1 MASGLTSMATQ
12 SRAFSGYFLGLLGQK
27 IPGAEGS
34 LPEAGVAIFALVVL
48 GFIGALTFI
57 NFWGIRESVA
67 LNILCTVVEV
77 AGLLLI
83 IAVGMRYWG
92 GVNLLETPPP
102 TGGGVSEGLGMTLI
116 LQGAVLTFY
125 SFVGFEDM
133 INVAEE
139 VKNPRRNFPIGVLTA
154 LAITTVIY
162 IAVSITAVSVVDYNT
177 LRASDQPLVEVVRR
191 AAPWFPPGAFTLIA
205 LFAITNTA
213 LVNYIMGSRLVYGMA
228 RQGFVPRVLGTVHPV
243 RRTPHIA
250 ILVLM
255 VIVIVLA
262 FTGGIRQLASA
273 TSVLLLSVFTLVN
286 ASLIVLQRR
295 PNEPKGGFEIP
306 AFVPFLGI
314 LVCLAVLRH
323 AEWEAIRT
331 AGFLI
336 LGIALLYFIARPK
349 NVTQDALAEI
359 GD

>member
-1 MASGLTSMATQ
+1 
-12 SRAFSGYFLGLLGQK
+12 
-27 IPGAEGS
+27 
-34 LPEAGVAIFALVVL
+34 
-48 GFIGALTFI
+48 
-57 NFWGIRESVA
+57 
-67 LNILCTVVEV
+67 
-77 AGLLLI
+77 
-83 IAVGMRYWG
+83 
-92 GVNLLETPPP
+92 
-102 TGGGVSEGLGMTLI
+102 MTLI